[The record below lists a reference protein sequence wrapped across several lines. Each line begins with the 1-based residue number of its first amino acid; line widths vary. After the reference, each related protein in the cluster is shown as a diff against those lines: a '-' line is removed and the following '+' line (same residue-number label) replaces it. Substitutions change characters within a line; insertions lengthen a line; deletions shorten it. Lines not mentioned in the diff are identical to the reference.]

1 MDPKH
6 RISVNFATPRELRI
20 IPGVGDK
27 MAEAIVE
34 MRLRNSNVTASL
46 LSSILRKRLPED
58 VLACL
63 DFRPNPN
70 FAATDEQQDDG
81 YGAVSL
87 DYEDGYKAQL
97 TEEIKREIENRLWP
111 ESSNIPKERGTVGG
125 PEASSVPLTRRGA
138 VHGPEAFFVP
148 WTKPVYKMSTAMQ
161 EDPIHQDTVFPKE
174 KTKKHKDD
182 KSQSPKVRRKLNLE
196 ECSDES
202 EGAEKK
208 HRSTKLK
215 TEHKSTKQ
223 KISAEDD
230 TRKHSNKL
238 QLLEKSDKFSD
249 KDKYSLS
256 KEKKKQKK
264 SAVHSKK
271 HRQETSSSSSSE
283 DSGSD
288 SDVVK
293 KKSQKKSVLHT
304 LPKQLQYDGKSN
316 WLHFKHKFIK
326 YAKSSDWTAEECLDC
341 LSWCLT
347 GKAADFCATLMERK
361 RHLSYRK
368 LMKRLDDR
376 FIDRELPSSAQVRFQ
391 QATQKKEESL
401 EDWADRVLT
410 LSGKAFKELPEKYSN
425 QQAVARFCQG
435 LNDAEA
441 GLCVCMGKPSSMGD
455 ALNEI
460 KLYQHTKDAIYG
472 HRKERTVSSRVTAE
486 DLEDGLEA

>member
-1 MDPKH
+1 MDPEH

-34 MRLRNSNVTASL
+34 MRLRKSNVTASL

-97 TEEIKREIENRLWP
+97 TEEIKREIKNRLWP
-111 ESSNIPKERGTVGG
+111 ESPTIPKQRGTVGG

-202 EGAEKK
+202 EGAEK
-208 HRSTKLK
+208 STDQQNWRQNINLQSRRFQLRMIRENTQTSCSFWKKVTSFLTK
-215 TEHKSTKQ
+215 TSTHFQ
-223 KISAEDD
+223 KRRKNKRNQQFIQRNIG
-230 TRKHSNKL
+230 RKHHLRHHLKIPAQILMWSRRKVKRNQSSILCRNNNSMMVKAICCISNTN
-238 QLLEKSDKFSD
+238 
-249 KDKYSLS
+249 SLNMRNH
-256 KEKKKQKK
+256 QI
-264 SAVHSKK
+264 
-271 HRQETSSSSSSE
+271 
-283 DSGSD
+283 G
-288 SDVVK
+288 
-293 KKSQKKSVLHT
+293 
-304 LPKQLQYDGKSN
+304 
-316 WLHFKHKFIK
+316 
-326 YAKSSDWTAEECLDC
+326 
-341 LSWCLT
+341 
-347 GKAADFCATLMERK
+347 
-361 RHLSYRK
+361 
-368 LMKRLDDR
+368 RLR
-376 FIDRELPSSAQVRFQ
+376 NV
-391 QATQKKEESL
+391 
-401 EDWADRVLT
+401 
-410 LSGKAFKELPEKYSN
+410 
-425 QQAVARFCQG
+425 
-435 LNDAEA
+435 
-441 GLCVCMGKPSSMGD
+441 
-455 ALNEI
+455 
-460 KLYQHTKDAIYG
+460 
-472 HRKERTVSSRVTAE
+472 
-486 DLEDGLEA
+486 